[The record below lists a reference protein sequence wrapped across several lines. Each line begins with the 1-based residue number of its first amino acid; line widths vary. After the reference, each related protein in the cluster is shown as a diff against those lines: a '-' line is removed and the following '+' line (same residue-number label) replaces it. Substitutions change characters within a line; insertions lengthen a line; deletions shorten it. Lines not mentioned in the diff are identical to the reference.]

1 MWLTFMNDG
10 EVVRYTT
17 PTFISIIRAED
28 TSDIPEPPESH
39 NVDSIYLDKDT
50 KSIYL
55 TAGGSTVGTAIPMK
69 DLSDAI
75 VESSNDG
82 LIAVVT
88 D

>member
-1 MWLTFMNDG
+1 MILNSLELLTENPATL
-10 EVVRYTT
+10 VVGG
-17 PTFISIIRAED
+17 
-28 TSDIPEPPESH
+28 SD
-39 NVDSIYLDKDT
+39 LDKDT